1 MLTFNYKMMISQTHI
16 ITTAIMFGSV
26 YILSASLIGLN
37 KRWMSDFSLFEIIT
51 LSIIFIS
58 GTMLMMGY
66 KSIEIC

>member
-1 MLTFNYKMMISQTHI
+1 MRT

-37 KRWMSDFSLFEIIT
+37 KRIKYGISDFSLFEILT

-66 KSIEIC
+66 KSLNIC

>member
-1 MLTFNYKMMISQTHI
+1 MMISQPHI

-37 KRWMSDFSLFEIIT
+37 KRWIKYGISDFSLFEIIT

-58 GTMLMMGY
+58 GSMLMMGY
-66 KSIEIC
+66 KSINIC